1 MGIAMGSTVKC
12 SNCANY
18 SHQIDEC
25 AVWYEAVAHAN
36 EMGNRIHTLFQEM
49 GGMVDADSERIC
61 RHFSGDY
68 PFMIGE

>member
-1 MGIAMGSTVKC
+1 MANTVQC
-12 SNCANY
+12 RNCQNY
-18 SHQIDEC
+18 SSQADEC
-25 AVWYEAVAHAN
+25 AVWFEATRHAN
-36 EMGNRIHTLFQEM
+36 ENNHRVSVLFQEI